1 MAKRDYYE
9 VLGVDKNATD
19 DELKKAFRKLARQY
33 HPDVNP
39 GDKEAEEK
47 FKEVNDAYETLSDPN
62 KRAQYDQFGPDGPTG
77 GFGGFGGG
85 QGFGDMGDIFDMFF
99 GGGFGSAQSQ
109 RGPRRG
115 QDLRYDLT
123 IDFEEAVFGT
133 EKTISIPRWETC
145 QTCNGSGAK
154 AGSSPVTCPRC
165 HGTGQEKVMQK
176 TPFGSFQSVKTCPE
190 CGGKGTVI
198 KDPCPD
204 CNGQGKKRMT
214 RKLEVKVPA
223 GVDTGSRLRMSGEGE
238 AGEMGGPKGDLYIY
252 INVRAHKIFQRNEDD
267 VYMEQE
273 INFVEAALGADIQV
287 PTLEGDVTLTIPA
300 GVQNGAKFRMKGKG
314 IKNVKGYGKG
324 DQYVTIKV
332 VTPKNLTAEQRELFK
347 KLGETMVVKES
358 NHTTNT
364 FDDDKKKTDMTRGA
378 EKSKDKGFFSKIK
391 DAVEDLW
398 DDDKME

>member
-9 VLGVDKNATD
+9 VLGVSKNATD
-19 DELKKAFRKLARQY
+19 DELKKAYRKLARQY

-47 FKEVNDAYETLSDPN
+47 FKEINDAYETLSDSA
-62 KRAQYDQFGPDGPTG
+62 KRAQYDQFGHDGPQG
-77 GFGGFGGG
+77 GFGGFSGG

-99 GGGFGSAQSQ
+99 GGGFSSQSQ
-109 RGPRRG
+109 RGPRKG
-115 QDLRYDLT
+115 QDLRYDMT
-123 IDFEEAVFGT
+123 IEFEEAVFGT
-133 EKTISIPRWETC
+133 EKTISIPRWDTCETC
-145 QTCNGSGAK
+145 SGTGAK
-154 AGSSPVTCPRC
+154 KGSSPVTCPRC
-165 HGTGQEKVMQK
+165 NGTGQIITTQK
-176 TPFGSFQSVKTCPE
+176 TPFGAFQTQKTCPE
-190 CGGKGTVI
+190 CGGKGTII

-204 CNGQGKKRMT
+204 CSGQGKKRVT

-223 GVDTGSRLRMSGEGE
+223 GVDTGSRLRMSNEGE

-252 INVRAHKIFQRNEDD
+252 INVRPHKIFQRNEDD
-267 VYMEQE
+267 IYMEQE

-332 VTPKNLTAEQRELFK
+332 VTPRSLTAEQKELFK
-347 KLGETMVVKES
+347 KLGETMKGEKS
-358 NHTTNT
+358 ILDDT
-364 FDDDKKKTDMTRGA
+364 FDESKKKPEQQARSG
-378 EKSKDKGFFSKIK
+378 EKGKEKGFFGKIK
-391 DAVEDLW
+391 DAMEDLL
-398 DDDKME
+398 DDE

>member
-190 CGGKGTVI
+190 
-198 KDPCPD
+198 
-204 CNGQGKKRMT
+204 
-214 RKLEVKVPA
+214 
-223 GVDTGSRLRMSGEGE
+223 
-238 AGEMGGPKGDLYIY
+238 
-252 INVRAHKIFQRNEDD
+252 
-267 VYMEQE
+267 
-273 INFVEAALGADIQV
+273 
-287 PTLEGDVTLTIPA
+287 
-300 GVQNGAKFRMKGKG
+300 
-314 IKNVKGYGKG
+314 
-324 DQYVTIKV
+324 
-332 VTPKNLTAEQRELFK
+332 
-347 KLGETMVVKES
+347 
-358 NHTTNT
+358 
-364 FDDDKKKTDMTRGA
+364 
-378 EKSKDKGFFSKIK
+378 
-391 DAVEDLW
+391 
-398 DDDKME
+398 